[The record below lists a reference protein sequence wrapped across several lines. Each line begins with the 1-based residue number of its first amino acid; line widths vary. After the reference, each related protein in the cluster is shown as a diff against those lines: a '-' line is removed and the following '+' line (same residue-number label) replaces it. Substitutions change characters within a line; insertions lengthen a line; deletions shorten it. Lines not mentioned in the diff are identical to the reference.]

1 MTRQDEFPH
10 RGCAGT
16 PSGRHGPS
24 RRTLAVLFVAGL
36 SGGFGVAYAQVPT
49 AGDIAGCNREAGERL
64 QSGAASPTSKDEVGA
79 DAARKARDEIAKLP
93 GASGY
98 PTHSADPQIHGMD
111 GAGAQD
117 AVYRAAYRVCMRRRG
132 F

>member
-1 MTRQDEFPH
+1 MNRQDESTQ

-16 PSGRHGPS
+16 RIGRRG
-24 RRTLAVLFVAGL
+24 TLAVLFVAGL
-36 SGGFGVAYAQVPT
+36 SGGFGVAYAEIPT
-49 AGDIAGCNREAGERL
+49 AGDIAACNREAGERL

-117 AVYRAAYRVCMRRRG
+117 AVYRAAYRVCMRRHG

>member
-1 MTRQDEFPH
+1 MKRPDESKQ

-16 PSGRHGPS
+16 RIGRRG
-24 RRTLAVLFVAGL
+24 TLAVLLVAGL
-36 SGGFGVAYAQVPT
+36 SGGLGVAYAEVPT
-49 AGDIAGCNREAGERL
+49 AGDIAACNREARERF
-64 QSGAASPTSKDEVGA
+64 QSGAASPTSKDEAGA
-79 DAARKARDEIAKLP
+79 DAARKARDETATLP
-93 GASGY
+93 GTSGH